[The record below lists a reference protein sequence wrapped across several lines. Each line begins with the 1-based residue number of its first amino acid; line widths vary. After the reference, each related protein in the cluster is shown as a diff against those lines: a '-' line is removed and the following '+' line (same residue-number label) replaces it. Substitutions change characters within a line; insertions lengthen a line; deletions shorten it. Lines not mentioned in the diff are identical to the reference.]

1 MVEQEKLEKE
11 ALALEALEE
20 ISGGLSAAGIKN
32 GVKSA
37 NESVKKGF
45 NFVKNYAKENP
56 GKTAAIIT
64 TLIGAGAFAH
74 GEYKH
79 GGKLIRHTLAGD
91 PVENLRAFLVNNAD
105 LPRQAHDPYHNPLL
119 RGNDDDDDNPHD
131 ED

>member
-1 MVEQEKLEKE
+1 MAEQEKLEKE

-56 GKTAAIIT
+56 GKTAAIIS

-79 GGKLIRHTLAGD
+79 GGKLVRDLLKDEGD
-91 PVENLRAFLVNNAD
+91 PVANLKDFAQKGLLSRPWN
-105 LPRQAHDPYHNPLL
+105 LPT
-119 RGNDDDDDNPHD
+119 DDDDAPEQD
-131 ED
+131 